1 MAKVDPKGKSHTSMR
16 KLKDPSVAEI
26 GDPSNLNNYLP
37 DSGATQHMTPHLA
50 DSVDVVEGQ
59 NLGVEVVDGHLIRC
73 SITGNIQIYMQ
84 DDTGIPFQ
92 ATLSEVMYVPGLS
105 RRLFSVT
112 QFAQHGHRA
121 IVQNQGTTLL
131 FGPRKLPVT
140 IPYHTLGRRMASNLT
155 VITPDSE
162 NTDSTY
168 HSIPTYRNK
177 DQNKKRLPLELRHS
191 RLGHRKC
198 RTLLAASEHNL
209 GEDTTIRMTGET
221 GCLTCGIATIRS
233 RTRNKEPHSG
243 ATRAGE
249 YLFLDIPNT
258 L

>member
-1 MAKVDPKGKSHTSMR
+1 MR

-37 DSGATQHMTPHLA
+37 DSGATQHMTPL
-50 DSVDVVEGQ
+50 DVVEGQ

-209 GEDTTIRMTGET
+209 WEDTTIRMTGET